1 MSISFVG
8 ILKQDVL
15 AIKTRQ
21 ELANIAKVTRKN
33 KIKRMKNKVII
44 LLCICSFFVAFSS
57 CYHHKGDIEYPS
69 SVCDTTNVT
78 LSGQLTDIM
87 EANCFRCH
95 SSANAATSGGS
106 YNLQDYNTIHGAAL
120 SGALLSSILQD
131 NKLAPPMPQDGGK
144 LSDCEINKFR
154 AWIDEGAQN
163 N

>member
-1 MSISFVG
+1 MN
-8 ILKQDVL
+8 
-15 AIKTRQ
+15 
-21 ELANIAKVTRKN
+21 NIR
-33 KIKRMKNKVII
+33 IKRMKITAII
-44 LLCICSFFVAFSS
+44 LLSSFCLFVAFTG
-57 CYHHKGDIEYPS
+57 CYHHKEDIEYPS
-69 SVCDTTNVT
+69 STCDTTNVT

-95 SSANAATSGGS
+95 SGANAPSQGGS
-106 YNLQDYNTIHGAAL
+106 YNLQDYNTIHNAAL
-120 SGALLSSILQD
+120 NGALLSSILQD